1 MPKVPWKYQN
11 PYWWLIILKFL
22 HDAQPFSYC
31 IIITKIKST
40 EKYQVI
46 ILSITL
52 AALKQKRPFR
62 RNGLT
67 SNDCL
72 PYENF

>member
-1 MPKVPWKYQN
+1 MPKVPRKYQN
-11 PYWWLIILKFL
+11 PYWWLIIWKFL
-22 HDAQPFSYC
+22 PYAQPFSFC